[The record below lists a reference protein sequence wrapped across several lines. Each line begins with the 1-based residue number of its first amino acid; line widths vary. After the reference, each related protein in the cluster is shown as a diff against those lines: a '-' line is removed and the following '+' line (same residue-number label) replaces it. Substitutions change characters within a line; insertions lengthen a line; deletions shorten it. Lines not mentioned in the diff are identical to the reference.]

1 MRKILLLTLMSLFIF
16 TGITQAQVF
25 SEDFEETGTAMPP
38 TPNDPITL
46 DGWTNQDESG
56 DRKWQWKEYSENFYA
71 QMTSYGSDG
80 VNSTYL
86 ITPLIDLSAATNPVL
101 SFDVAIGYFTHD
113 ALSVLVSE
121 NYTGDIGAAVWVDIT
136 DDFTIPQTPTDGY
149 SSWTTSG
156 TSSLS
161 NYSGTIAIAFRY
173 DGDDTGGETTTIQLD
188 NILVEDETS
197 IQDAD
202 AAKVSVYPNP
212 TQDRLTISSE
222 NTITKLEII
231 NIIGQVQMERSA
243 ASNQVTIN
251 TKGLTSGVYFVK
263 TEDINGKI
271 RITKIVKE

>member
-1 MRKILLLTLMSLFIF
+1 MKKILLLTLMSLFIF

-46 DGWTNQDESG
+46 DGWTNQDETG
-56 DRKWQWKEYSENFYA
+56 DRKWQWKEYDENFYA
-71 QMTSYGSDG
+71 QMTSYNSDE

-121 NYTGDIGAAVWVDIT
+121 NYTGDIGAALWVDIT
-136 DDFTIPQTPTDGY
+136 DDFTIPQTPTDDY
-149 SSWTTSG
+149 SSWATAG

-161 NYSGTIAIAFRY
+161 NYSGTLSIAFRY

-197 IQDAD
+197 IQDVN

-212 TQDRLTISSE
+212 ANDKITVRAESTI
-222 NTITKLEII
+222 NKVEII
-231 NIIGQVQMERSA
+231 NIIGQKQMERSA
-243 ASNQVTIN
+243 SSNQVTIN
-251 TKGLTSGVYFVK
+251 TKALTSGVYFVK
-263 TEDINGKI
+263 TESVNGKI
-271 RITKIVKE
+271 SITKIVKE